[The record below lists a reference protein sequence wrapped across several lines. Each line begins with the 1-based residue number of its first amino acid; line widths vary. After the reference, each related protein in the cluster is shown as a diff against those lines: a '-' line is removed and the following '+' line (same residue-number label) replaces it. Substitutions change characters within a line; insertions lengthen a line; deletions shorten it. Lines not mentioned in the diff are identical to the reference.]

1 MMCAPLYRGPA
12 AERAAAAENHLQSLV
27 SSWLRFQQS
36 QETLAAQK
44 LARERLDKVL
54 ETYTDVTRFPRCALL
69 FFIFY
74 TNQGFRVNP
83 MQSKLKP

>member
-1 MMCAPLYRGPA
+1 MKMCAPLYRGPA
-12 AERAAAAENHLQSLV
+12 AERAAAAENHLQSLL

-54 ETYTDVTRFPRCALL
+54 ETYTDVTRFPRRAR
-69 FFIFY
+69 FFCIRL
-74 TNQGFRVNP
+74 GFEG
-83 MQSKLKP
+83 